1 MKRTF
6 LMSTATNPLVSLRWL
21 GISTLVLGLTMSTGC
36 KTEEPPP
43 GPPKLVPV
51 SGTITHDGKPLAG
64 AIVQFNPT
72 GPIGNLLSIG
82 ETDENGKYELSH
94 MNFPGCAPGEYK
106 VAVSLT
112 LTTQG
117 KPVTIAQHSS
127 LSPDPARAGAKEVI
141 PPSYSSLGQTS
152 MTASV
157 PEQGGTFDF
166 DLKGPFLDPP
176 VAEPSN
182 PPAENPPAKPAAEAK
197 MP

>member
-1 MKRTF
+1 MPSEIKTVRRIRAF
-6 LMSTATNPLVSLRWL
+6 GIPVLALCLSMSA
-21 GISTLVLGLTMSTGC
+21 GC

-64 AIVQFNPT
+64 AIVQFNPS
-72 GPIGNLLSIG
+72 GLKGNLSIG

-94 MNFPGCAPGEYK
+94 MNFPGCSPGEYK

-117 KPVTIAQHSS
+117 KPVTIAQQSA
-127 LSPDPARAGAKEVI
+127 LSPNPSTAGAKEVI
-141 PPSYSSLGQTS
+141 PAKYSSLGVTT
-152 MTASV
+152 MTATV
-157 PEQGGTFDF
+157 PEQGGKFDF
-166 DLKGPFLDPP
+166 DITGPFMDPP
-176 VAEPSN
+176 IAEPAKA
-182 PPAENPPAKPAAEAK
+182 PAAEAPAKPAAEAK